1 MKILFI
7 GDIIGAPGRLA
18 IREILPKIKK
28 DNNICFT
35 IANIENSAGGFGV
48 TPQVLD
54 ELFSYGIDVGT
65 SGNHIWD
72 RKEILQIMDSERRL
86 LRPANYPDGVA
97 GFGSNIFTTNEGY
110 KIGVLNLAGR
120 VYMPNLN
127 CPFNVGKAEVKKLK
141 EKTNIIVVDFHA
153 EVTSEKIALGWYLD
167 GEISS
172 IIGTHTH
179 IQTADEKILTNGTSY
194 ITDVGMTGPYDSVI
208 GVKKELALRRFLFQI
223 PVKFEVASEKVKF
236 CAVIVDIE
244 VNSGKSTSIQRI
256 SIEKGDSHYLCQE

>member
-18 IREILPKIKK
+18 VREILPQIKK
-28 DNNICFT
+28 DNDIRFT

-48 TPQVLD
+48 TPQILN

-72 RKEILQIMDSERRL
+72 KKEIMQIIDSERRL
-86 LRPANYPDGVA
+86 LRPANYPDGVG
-97 GFGSNIFTTNEGY
+97 GFGSNVFTTNEGY
-110 KIGVLNLAGR
+110 KIGVLNLEGR
-120 VYMPNLN
+120 VYMSNLN

-167 GEISS
+167 GEVSAV
-172 IIGTHTH
+172 IGTHTH
-179 IQTADEKILTNGTSY
+179 IQTADEKILTNGTAY

-208 GVKKELALRRFLFQI
+208 GVKKELALRRFLFQT
-223 PVKFEVASEKVKF
+223 PVKFDVANEKIKI

-244 VNSGKSTSIQRI
+244 VNSGKATSIQRI
-256 SIEKGDSHYLCQE
+256 SIDKD